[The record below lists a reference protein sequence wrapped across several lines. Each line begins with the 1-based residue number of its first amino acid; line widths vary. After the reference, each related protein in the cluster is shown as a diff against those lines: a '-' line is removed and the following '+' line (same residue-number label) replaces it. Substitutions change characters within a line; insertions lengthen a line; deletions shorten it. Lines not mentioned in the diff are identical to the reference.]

1 MLQASRNY
9 SFDIIYNQRV
19 FIFHLIVSG
28 DCGRG
33 FVRIE
38 DVCVNVSIAEAAD
51 GGLIPKTDLT
61 QAECQ
66 KVCPTCTP
74 LITKSASFFFQLR
87 VRQISTVNV
96 KRYYHLFQF
105 NITYFD
111 KRYRLVKEKCCIHT
125 GLFRKY
131 SFGSNDTG

>member
-1 MLQASRNY
+1 MC
-9 SFDIIYNQRV
+9 YNHV
-19 FIFHLIVSG
+19 DFIVHLIVSG

-51 GGLIPKTDLT
+51 GGFIAKADLT

-87 VRQISTVNV
+87 VNQIFAV
-96 KRYYHLFQF
+96 
-105 NITYFD
+105 
-111 KRYRLVKEKCCIHT
+111 
-125 GLFRKY
+125 
-131 SFGSNDTG
+131 SNRIYNHHSIILW

>member
-51 GGLIPKTDLT
+51 GGLIPKADLT

-66 KVCPTCTP
+66 QVCPTCTP
-74 LITKSASFFFQLR
+74 LVTKSASFFFQLR
-87 VRQISTVNV
+87 VSRICTVNV
-96 KRYYHLFQF
+96 KRYNHPCRF
-105 NITYFD
+105 
-111 KRYRLVKEKCCIHT
+111 
-125 GLFRKY
+125 
-131 SFGSNDTG
+131 S

>member
-1 MLQASRNY
+1 MLIFKNTFKLVLKVPRNY
-9 SFDIIYNQRV
+9 ILNIVYYQII
-19 FIFHLIVSG
+19 FTFHLTVSG

-51 GGLIPKTDLT
+51 GGIISKADLT
-61 QAECQ
+61 ETECQ

-87 VRQISTVNV
+87 VSENLYLMIKDMIISP
-96 KRYYHLFQF
+96 F
-105 NITYFD
+105 
-111 KRYRLVKEKCCIHT
+111 
-125 GLFRKY
+125 
-131 SFGSNDTG
+131 